1 MDARIGELLS
11 LDGRTALVTG
21 GATGIGESIAGV
33 LAAAGATVV
42 IGDIDDDGAERVAKE
57 VGGHAVHLDV
67 TDAASADAFVDVARE
82 RTGRI
87 DVLVNNAGTY
97 LEAGSILDQTHE
109 SWRRSIDVNLAGVF
123 NCSKPAARA
132 LVDQGDGGAI
142 VNIASVD
149 GFLPCLGTGYDSA
162 KAAVI
167 QLTRS
172 LAVDLAPHG
181 VRVNGVAPGHVPVPT
196 LDRIHS
202 GELAPLWPADSSTT
216 GLMGPMMRQRGRNI
230 PLGRSAL
237 PEEIANAVLFLAT
250 AASSYVTGQT
260 LAVDGGWLLV

>member
-1 MDARIGELLS
+1 MTGQVAI
-11 LDGRTALVTG
+11 VTG
-21 GATGIGESIAGV
+21 GAKGIGKAIADR
-33 LAAAGATVV
+33 LAQDGLRIV
-42 IGDIDDDGAERVAKE
+42 IADLQGAEE
-57 VGGHAVHLDV
+57 
-67 TDAASADAFVDVARE
+67 AASAYDGGVGLTVDVASELDVE
-82 RTGRI
+82 RMAAEVEERCGRI

-132 LVDQGDGGAI
+132 LVDQAEGGAI

-167 QLTRS
+167 HLTRS

-181 VRVNGVAPGHVPVPT
+181 VRVNGIAPGHVPVPT

-202 GELAPLWPADSSTT
+202 GELPPLWPADSSTT

-230 PLGRSAL
+230 PLGRSAR